1 MSDTHEKLIRM
12 ANQIAGFMAT
22 QPHADQVAETA
33 AHIRAFWDPRMRA
46 QLAELV
52 AAGGAGLSPL
62 ALQAAQRLSETA
74 QA

>member
-1 MSDTHEKLIRM
+1 MADTHEKLIRM

-22 QPHADQVAETA
+22 QAKADQVAETA

-46 QLAELV
+46 QLADLV

-62 ALQAAQRLSETA
+62 ALEAARQLEQTA